1 VAALRTEV
9 VDAVSAAAGAE
20 RTGVRISPQNTM
32 NDIGDSDPQALFDY
46 VAEQLSGKRLAYLHV
61 IVGDTSGKQVP
72 PFDYARLKRL
82 FGGIVIA
89 NNGFDKDRANKII
102 AGGSADLIAF
112 GTPFIANPDLVVR
125 LFLDAPLTPV
135 DRATLYGGGE
145 HGYTDYPFLRS
156 IPAHACYHDT
166 ERAWG

>member
-1 VAALRTEV
+1 
-9 VDAVSAAAGAE
+9 
-20 RTGVRISPQNTM
+20 M
-32 NDIGDSDPQALFDY
+32 
-46 VAEQLSGKRLAYLHV
+46 
-61 IVGDTSGKQVP
+61 
-72 PFDYARLKRL
+72 
-82 FGGIVIA
+82 IA
-89 NNGFDKDRANKII
+89 NNGFNKDRANKII

-125 LFLDAPLTPV
+125 LFLDAPLIPV